1 MRIGPDLPLRLS
13 SAAFLVWVGSRKVQR
28 PREHTDLLELA
39 SHSAPFLQRAFAAH
53 PELFAR
59 VLGSTEVS
67 LGLWLASGIARRA
80 AGVALTAF
88 SLTTFSLVYTVPG
101 NRVEGSWWEP
111 SPQGL
116 SISKDVWMLGIG
128 LALALGEE
136 SKG

>member
-13 SAAFLVWVGSRKVQR
+13 SGSFLVWVGSRKVQR
-28 PREHTDLLELA
+28 PGEHTDLLEFA
-39 SHSAPFLQRAFAAH
+39 SHSTPFLKRFFGARPERFAT
-53 PELFAR
+53 
-59 VLGSTEVS
+59 VLGTMEVS

-80 AGVALTAF
+80 AGVALTGF

-111 SPQGL
+111 SSQGL

-128 LALALGEE
+128 LALALGDER
-136 SKG
+136 